1 MKELLLAKR
10 IDLWLQVLAL
20 LIPVAWAIARQDF
33 FTSLLAYLT
42 VGSVQV
48 LSCIVNKIGLDKKLR
63 HNGRGKYEK
72 LLVAVLL
79 IEGIALLWLWLDDY
93 SSLRSILQVV
103 LGALPFVSPFM
114 AIWYMAMT
122 KEELVMVRRL
132 VERRVI

>member
-63 HNGRGKYEK
+63 HNGRSKYEK